1 MNPIQLPTPL
11 VSIDWLNENIN
22 HPDLVIL
29 NATLPKVGNP
39 LPETVGKIEIPN
51 ARIFD
56 LKNTFKNLEAKLP
69 NTMPGPEYFSKE
81 VQKLGIHKKSK
92 IVIYDHHGIYSS
104 PRAWW
109 IFRVMGH
116 QDVAVLDGGLPAW
129 KNKNL
134 TISSYS
140 NYQGNAGDFVAR
152 FQPHLLTD
160 AKEVLQNLDKDDISI
175 LDARSEGRFNGTA
188 PEPRAYL
195 KGGHIPGSQNL
206 PISKIIQEGKMISK
220 EELNEIYN
228 TLNVM
233 DKKLVLT
240 CGSGVTACVI
250 ALGAEVAGHQ
260 NKTVYDGSWT
270 EWGDGDD
277 YPIEK

>member
-1 MNPIQLPTPL
+1 MRSLPTPL
-11 VSIDWLNENIN
+11 VSIDWLKENIN

-29 NATLPKVGNP
+29 NATLPKVGQP
-39 LPETVGKIEIPN
+39 MPEEATTISIPN

-56 LKNTFKNLEAKLP
+56 LKNTFKDLTAKLP

-81 VQKLGIHKKSK
+81 VQKLGINQHSK

-109 IFRVMGH
+109 VFRVMGH
-116 QDVAVLDGGLPAW
+116 QDVAVLDGGFLAW
-129 KNKNL
+129 KNANFP
-134 TISSYS
+134 TSSYS
-140 NYQGNAGDFVAR
+140 TYHGKAGNFVAK
-152 FQPHLLTD
+152 FQPDLLTD
-160 AKEVLQNLDKDDISI
+160 AKGVLQSLNKNDQTI

-188 PEPRAYL
+188 PEPRTYL

-206 PISKIIQEGKMISK
+206 PIAKIIQDGKMISK
-220 EELNEIYN
+220 DKLAEMYQA
-228 TLNVM
+228 LNVL
-233 DKKLVLT
+233 DKELILS

-260 NKTVYDGSWT
+260 NKSVYDGSWT
-270 EWGDGDD
+270 EWGDGDSF
-277 YPIEK
+277 PVEK